1 MGFAERGGLGVLVQF
16 NVSAEGQPFVEIAM
30 VDEQNPAFFHHEYR
44 DGEINFLMDMGHAGE
59 TLGRKA

>member
-1 MGFAERGGLGVLVQF
+1 
-16 NVSAEGQPFVEIAM
+16 M

-44 DGEINFLMDMGHAGE
+44 DGEINFLMDMSHAGE

>member
-1 MGFAERGGLGVLVQF
+1 
-16 NVSAEGQPFVEIAM
+16 M